1 VNAAA
6 QAAIAAMRAKGIP
19 AGDILDV
26 VEAMLSAAAEPVA
39 IVDAQAERRRAADRL
54 RKAEKAS
61 ALRNSAESAEDKR
74 GFDSPLSPNPYPPLI
89 PQKADDDVG
98 AQARANVTLAE
109 QCLAAAGL
117 SNDPKAVFWSIQPIA
132 SCRDGG
138 ASVELDILPTIRRIS
153 ASGRNPKSWSYFAQP
168 IMDAKAAREA
178 PAPIGRA
185 TGPPRSAPKHDA
197 RADLHAWIA
206 AQEAADEQDRER
218 QADRPP
224 LRLLASSG
232 H

>member
-1 VNAAA
+1 MWPVYP
-6 QAAIAAMRAKGIP
+6 IANCIRDGASLE
-19 AGDILDV
+19 LDV
-26 VEAMLSAAAEPVA
+26 
-39 IVDAQAERRRAADRL
+39 
-54 RKAEKAS
+54 
-61 ALRNSAESAEDKR
+61 
-74 GFDSPLSPNPYPPLI
+74 
-89 PQKADDDVG
+89 
-98 AQARANVTLAE
+98 
-109 QCLAAAGL
+109 
-117 SNDPKAVFWSIQPIA
+117 
-132 SCRDGG
+132 
-138 ASVELDILPTIRRIS
+138 LPTIQRIA
-153 ASGRNPKSWSYFAQP
+153 ASGRSPKSWSYFAQP

-197 RADLHAWIA
+197 RADLNAWIA